1 MTLLGTLALRYTLR
15 ARVGSDAFT
24 RSPSSSEHS
33 NYNTNK
39 FRPYSGLLM
48 VAPVVK
54 FSVLMSS
61 ITLIQQA
68 YLVLLQ
74 PFLQQL
80 LAALLQDRP
89 AQLQRLKLV
98 ELTLVQQNPK
108 VLQQWGGLT
117 WLSWDALELTNGLC
131 SAQNSL
137 RGGKDGRKNDL
148 RMVTV
153 TCGITIKHTLGAEA
167 ATFAASE

>member
-39 FRPYSGLLM
+39 YRSYSGLLM
-48 VAPVVK
+48 VEPLVK

-61 ITLIQQA
+61 ITLIQH
-68 YLVLLQ
+68 LVLLQ

-98 ELTLVQQNPK
+98 ELTLVQQNTK